1 MVVIMILMMTILMK
15 IMVMMMMMMTENEV
29 HRGSKPIDEENF
41 VVLGFNPAICIRCC
55 CVLRKGEAFKV
66 VAEYE
71 YNLNIIELQRFSGS
85 ICMERPR

>member
-1 MVVIMILMMTILMK
+1 MVVIMILMKMM
-15 IMVMMMMMMTENEV
+15 MMMMMMTENEV

-71 YNLNIIELQRFSGS
+71 YNLNNIELQRFSGN
-85 ICMERPR
+85 ICMER

>member
-1 MVVIMILMMTILMK
+1 MVVIMILMKM
-15 IMVMMMMMMTENEV
+15 MMMMMMTENEV

-71 YNLNIIELQRFSGS
+71 YNLNNIELQRFSGN

>member
-1 MVVIMILMMTILMK
+1 MILIMILTN
-15 IMVMMMMMMTENEV
+15 IMVMVVNVMMMTENEV

-41 VVLGFNPAICIRCC
+41 AVLGFNPAICIRCC

-71 YNLNIIELQRFSGS
+71 YNLNIIELQRFSGN
-85 ICMERPR
+85 ICMER

>member
-1 MVVIMILMMTILMK
+1 MILMTILKK
-15 IMVMMMMMMTENEV
+15 IMVMVVMMMTENEV

-71 YNLNIIELQRFSGS
+71 FEYNLNIIELQRFSGN